1 MRKRNTYRAVW
12 LNQVHVER
20 LKEAVEGKYVTFA
33 VDEAKEVPLGAVMTG
48 VDEVKGLLKWKQPSE
63 TREVIE
69 LLGRLGAKRVRMV
82 MEPSGTYGDALRAQA
97 WAAGMEVHRVSSKR
111 VHDLAEVHDGVPSHH
126 DAKSTVIIGNLDLQ
140 GRSERWPLRSGKE
153 RDAVAAVK
161 MMSWHQE
168 QLQKGKGHL
177 EAELARYWPELLE
190 LLELGSA
197 TQLAL
202 LKEYGSAQA
211 VAADPKGAAKLIRK
225 AGRGR
230 VPEEKLVAILESALR
245 TTGVEATELERLAMV
260 QLCEETDRT
269 RKLEE
274 QARHRVHQLMG
285 DEPMVQQMAKVVGET
300 TAAVLYADMGDPRAF
315 EKPAQ
320 YIKSIGLNLKEK
332 SSGKY
337 KGVVHITKRGNS
349 RARQYLYLAVIRMLK
364 ECAVIR
370 AWFERKRGRD
380 GGKGKGGK
388 GIVAIMRKLAAALW
402 HVARGA
408 SFDPLKLYNVS
419 LLGLEIAD
427 TVEAAPE
434 A

>member
-12 LNQVHVER
+12 LKQVQVEKV
-20 LKEAVEGKYVTFA
+20 KEAVEGKDVTFA
-33 VDEAKEVPLGAVMTG
+33 VDAAKEVPLGAVMTG
-48 VDEVKGLLKWKQPSE
+48 VDEVKALMKWKQPSE
-63 TREVIE
+63 TKEVIE
-69 LLGRLGAKRVRMV
+69 LLGRLGAKRVRVV

-97 WAAGMEVHRVSSKR
+97 WEAGIEVHRVSSKR

-126 DAKSTVIIGNLDLQ
+126 DAKSTVIIGNLHLQ
-140 GRSERWPLRSGKE
+140 GRSERWPLRSEKE

-161 MMSWHQE
+161 IMSWHQE

-190 LLELGSA
+190 LQELGSA

-225 AGRGR
+225 VGRGG
-230 VPEEKLVAILESALR
+230 VSEEKLVAILDSATQ
-245 TTGVEATELERLAMV
+245 TTGMVPTELERQRMMHLA
-260 QLCEETDRT
+260 EETDRS

-274 QARHRVHQLMG
+274 QARHTVHELMG
-285 DEPMVQQMAKVVGET
+285 DEPMVQQLAKVVGET
-300 TAAVLYADMGDPRAF
+300 TAAVLYADVGDPRAF

-320 YIKSIGLNLKEK
+320 YAKSIGLNLKEK

-364 ECAVIR
+364 ECDVIR
-370 AWFERKRGRD
+370 AWFDRKRARD

-388 GIVAIMRKLAAALW
+388 GIVAIMRKLVAGLW

-408 SFDPLKLYNVS
+408 SFDPRKLYNVS
-419 LLGLEIAD
+419 LLGLEDAD
-427 TVEAAPE
+427 PSGAAPK